1 MSRSSTTSIT
11 LNAPLPHTHN
21 KTHSHQ
27 AGHVVIRQSDYAY
40 ESLPNTTLRCCLR
53 IQHSAP
59 LSIATTTTMACFSGN
74 FIFNKLTNT
83 LTNPSPFPQHTPHCQ
98 FQLKLNASVLRDTG
112 QLICGCTR
120 HQITTTVLATTSTA
134 NRKQNAGRPPC
145 RGHIILSVICMIDS
159 LSPYWLMSIAVS
171 SSSSI

>member
-1 MSRSSTTSIT
+1 M
-11 LNAPLPHTHN
+11 LPGRIN
-21 KTHSHQ
+21 NIKKTHKHQ
-27 AGHVVIRQSDYAY
+27 AGDVVIRQSDYAH
-40 ESLPNTTLRCCLR
+40 ESLTNTTLRCCLR

-59 LSIATTTTMACFSGN
+59 LSIATTTTTTTTMACFSGN
-74 FIFNKLTNT
+74 FIFNQLTNT

-120 HQITTTVLATTSTA
+120 HQITTTALATTSTT
-134 NRKQNAGRPPC
+134 NLKQNAGRPPC
-145 RGHIILSVICMIDS
+145 RGHIILSVICKIDS
-159 LSPYWLMSIAVS
+159 LSPYWLMSIVVS